1 MSNKKLTAA
10 ERFAKLGERLQK
22 DGRIQID
29 EAKLGLSEQIF
40 QAMENKGI
48 SEAELSRR
56 LNVSRAYVN
65 KVLQGDTNFTI
76 ETLVKISIAL
86 DCEFKFNLIG
96 NNKTEDVFDDVVYVK
111 VEEIKK
117 PNFVA
122 HSPFPFHYNPNK
134 NFLELREFEIVNEP
148 EAVSEF
154 ELARR
159 RGPVIVGN
167 QQMALT

>member
-10 ERFAKLGERLQK
+10 ERFAKLGERLRE

-56 LNVSRAYVN
+56 LEVSRAYVN

-76 ETLVKISIAL
+76 ETLVKIGIAL
-86 DCEFKFNLIG
+86 DCEFKFEFVDNQKALKTPKNKLNG
-96 NNKTEDVFDDVVYVK
+96 NHTRARK
-111 VEEIKK
+111 VELS
-117 PNFVA
+117 NV
-122 HSPFPFHYNPNK
+122 
-134 NFLELREFEIVNEP
+134 
-148 EAVSEF
+148 
-154 ELARR
+154 
-159 RGPVIVGN
+159 
-167 QQMALT
+167 